1 MAIPLAGRP
10 ASRRFDTIDML
21 RGLSILAVVLLHIAI
36 RFSFLHLSLRPVLSP
51 WLYHLLLS
59 NGGNGVTIF
68 FAISGFL
75 ITFTSMQ
82 RFGDLGKLHPR
93 IFYQIRF
100 ARIGPPL
107 LLLLA
112 VLTVLHLAHV
122 EGYVIK
128 NGTLGGALLS
138 ALSFTLNWYEAVHG
152 YLPAV
157 WTVLWSLSIEEMF
170 YLFFPLV
177 CLLLLRRRGG
187 LWMWVLLL
195 LAFVVMDPFAKTV
208 WTSNEIWRE
217 NTYLGGMGAIA
228 LGCLTAVLTKRLE
241 RRPISSRLLLS
252 VQGLGALLM
261 TWILCWPRWHWLRP
275 VMHRLA
281 VSGTDDLILPLG
293 TCLVMLASVIRVA
306 DAGRERDSG
315 SKLLAPVRWFGRH
328 SYEVYLTHEFVVI
341 AGVEWYERM
350 SKTHR
355 PGPLWLW
362 FAGIL
367 AMTAPLGFAMS
378 RLFSEPLNRRLR
390 RASQNDLQSGFVAG
404 VNPTL
409 HVHNSS
415 LPMGAQSI
423 HSRSSSETG

>member
-1 MAIPLAGRP
+1 MQRSGRP
-10 ASRRFDTIDML
+10 ASRRFDTIDVL
-21 RGLSILAVVLLHIAI
+21 RGLSILAVVLLHIAL
-36 RFSFLHLSLRPVLSP
+36 RFSFLHLSLRPTLSP

-82 RFGDLGKLHPR
+82 RFGELGKLNPGT
-93 IFYQIRF
+93 FYRIRF

-107 LLLLA
+107 LLLLT
-112 VLTVLHLAHV
+112 VLTALHLFHV
-122 EGYVIK
+122 EAYVIR
-128 NGTLGGALLS
+128 NGTLRGALLS

-187 LWMWVLLL
+187 VWMWVSLL
-195 LAFVVMDPFAKTV
+195 LAFVVMDPFSKTV
-208 WTSNEIWRE
+208 WTSNDIWRE

-228 LGCLTAVLTKRLE
+228 LGCLTAVLTRQLE
-241 RRPISSRLLLS
+241 RRPISQRLLVS
-252 VQGLGALLM
+252 VQGLGLLLM
-261 TWILCWPRWHWLRP
+261 AWILCWPRWHWLRP
-275 VMHRLA
+275 VMHRIA

-293 TCLVMLASVIRVA
+293 TCLVMLASVIRA
-306 DAGRERDSG
+306 ASAERARIAG

-350 SKTHR
+350 SKTQGS
-355 PGPLWLW
+355 GPLWLW
-362 FAGIL
+362 FVSIL
-367 AMTAPLGFAMS
+367 AMTAPLGWALS
-378 RLFSEPLNRRLR
+378 RFFSEPLNRRLR
-390 RASQNDLQSGFVAG
+390 GTSPGRSGDDVYSSPFTSEAG
-404 VNPTL
+404 EL
-409 HVHNSS
+409 KSH
-415 LPMGAQSI
+415 
-423 HSRSSSETG
+423 RSSNS